1 MNHSLVGRTYG
12 PYRYE
17 VGAEKIREFALAI
30 GGGVPSPIYDQAFP
44 ADVPREYWD
53 DAYAREKHGHTLV
66 APPTF
71 CVTFA
76 IKPFIASMFDEAFA
90 VNRLRLVHGEQSFAF
105 LAKVHAGDVL
115 VTTGSITATQEKGN
129 LDIATVETISV
140 NQHGR
145 EVVRGTWTAVVR
157 Q

>member
-1 MNHSLVGRTYG
+1 MNHALVGRTYG

-30 GGGVPSPIYDQAFP
+30 GGGVPSPIYDQPFP

-53 DAYAREKHGHTLV
+53 DAYARERHGGPLV

-90 VNRLRLVHGEQSFAF
+90 VDRLRLVHGEQAFDF
-105 LAKVHAGDVL
+105 LAPVRAGDVL
-115 VTTGSITATQEKGN
+115 VTTGSIVSTEAKEH
-129 LDIATVETISV
+129 LDVATVETVSV

-157 Q
+157 K